1 MRKMQEI
8 IKVKDNRPKKEEGAG
23 TTNSEAH
30 ERCLKTIDTGW
41 KFVIKPF
48 REKACK

>member
-8 IKVKDNRPKKEEGAG
+8 IKVKDNRPKTEEGTR

-30 ERCLKTIDTGW
+30 KSCLKTIDTGW
-41 KFVIKPF
+41 KFK
-48 REKACK
+48 